1 MINILLEGYEI
12 NAPWLYDDLKKYIL
26 PNQSIAVI
34 AFSFRD
40 SEVKNLKDWD
50 SLYSKEKGVYYN
62 GIVGGFTAYG
72 ISEDNITFVNYFK
85 DTKESAMQKIEKA
98 DILYFTGGR
107 PDRMMDRIK
116 EFDLTDVLRKHKGI
130 VMGYSAG
137 AVIQLSEYHLSP
149 DKDYKEFQYYDGLG
163 YLDDFYLEV
172 HYEETAVQNEAIQ
185 RVIAECGKTVYATVL
200 QSGAILVDNGNLKL
214 LGDVK
219 VFDRIMEKRYEFC
232 YERTNK

>member
-12 NAPWLYDDLKKYIL
+12 NAPWLYNDLKNYIL
-26 PNQSIAVI
+26 PNCSVAVI

-40 SEVKNLKDWD
+40 SEVKNQADWD
-50 SLYSKEKGVYYN
+50 LLYSKENGIYYN

-72 ISEDNITFVNYFK
+72 ISEKNITFLNYFE
-85 DTKESAMQKIEKA
+85 DTKESAKQKAEQA
-98 DILYFTGGR
+98 DILCFTGGR

-116 EFDLTDVLRKHKGI
+116 EFDLVDVLRNFKGI

-163 YLDDFYLEV
+163 YLNDFYLEV
-172 HYEETAVQNEAIQ
+172 HYENTKVQNKAIQ
-185 RVIAECGKTVYATVL
+185 RVLAERGKTVYATAFMA
-200 QSGAILVDNGNLKL
+200 GAVIADNGNIKL

-219 VFDRIMEKRYEFC
+219 TF
-232 YERTNK
+232 NK

>member
-1 MINILLEGYEI
+1 MVSLQNISDLWEGKWLINILLEGYEI

-26 PNQSIAVI
+26 PNQLIAVI

-40 SEVKNLKDWD
+40 NEVKNLKDWD
-50 SLYSKEKGVYYN
+50 SLYSKEKGIYYN
-62 GIVGGFTAYG
+62 GIVDGFTAYG

-85 DTKESAMQKIEKA
+85 DTKESAVQKIQKA

-130 VMGYSAG
+130 IMGYSAG

-185 RVIAECGKTVYATVL
+185 RVIAERGKTVYATAV
-200 QSGAILVDNGNLKL
+200 QSGVILVDNGNLKL

-219 VFDRIMEKRYEFC
+219 VFDR
-232 YERTNK
+232 

>member
-1 MINILLEGYEI
+1 M
-12 NAPWLYDDLKKYIL
+12 
-26 PNQSIAVI
+26 

-40 SEVKNLKDWD
+40 REVKNLKDWA
-50 SLYSKEKGVYYN
+50 SLYSKEKGIYYN

-85 DTKESAMQKIEKA
+85 DTKESAIQKIENA
-98 DILYFTGGR
+98 DILYFTGGC
-107 PDRMMDRIK
+107 PDRMMDRIM
-116 EFDLTDVLRKHKGI
+116 EFDLADVLRKHKGI

-163 YLDDFYLEV
+163 YIDDFYLEV
-172 HYEETAVQNEAIQ
+172 HYEGTAVQDEAIQ
-185 RVIAECGKTVYATVL
+185 RVIAERGKTVYATVVR
-200 QSGAILVDNGNLKL
+200 SGAILVDNGNLKL

-219 VFDRIMEKRYEFC
+219 VFDR
-232 YERTNK
+232 

>member
-12 NAPWLYDDLKKYIL
+12 NAHWLYDDLKKYIL

-40 SEVKNLKDWD
+40 NEVKNSKDWD
-50 SLYSKEKGVYYN
+50 SLYSKEKGIYYN
-62 GIVGGFTAYG
+62 GIVDGFTAYG

-85 DTKESAMQKIEKA
+85 DTKESAMQKIQKA

-116 EFDLTDVLRKHKGI
+116 EFDLADVLRKHKGI
-130 VMGYSAG
+130 IMGYSAG

-185 RVIAECGKTVYATVL
+185 RVIAERGKTVYATVL

-219 VFDRIMEKRYEFC
+219 VFDRQNYGEKI
-232 YERTNK
+232 

>member
-1 MINILLEGYEI
+1 MINILLEGYDI
-12 NAPWLYDDLKKYIL
+12 NADWLYDDLKKYIL
-26 PNQSIAVI
+26 PNYSVAVV

-40 SEVKNLKDWD
+40 SEVNNSADWNL
-50 SLYSKEKGVYYN
+50 LYSKENGIYYN

-72 ISEDNITFVNYFK
+72 ILENNITFVNYFE
-85 DTKESAMQKIEKA
+85 DTKESAKQKIEKA

-116 EFDLTDVLRKHKGI
+116 EFDLVDVLRKHNRI

-163 YLDDFYLEV
+163 YLNDFYLEV
-172 HYEETAVQNEAIQ
+172 HYKNTKVQNKAIH
-185 RVIAECGKTVYATVL
+185 RVLAERCKTVYATAL
-200 QSGAILVDNGNLKL
+200 MSGAIIVDNGNVKL
-214 LGDVK
+214 LRDVK
-219 VFDRIMEKRYEFC
+219 TF
-232 YERTNK
+232 NK

>member
-1 MINILLEGYEI
+1 MINILLEGYDI
-12 NAPWLYDDLKKYIL
+12 NADWLYDDLKKYIL
-26 PNQSIAVI
+26 PNDSVTVV

-40 SEVKNLKDWD
+40 SEVKNSADWNL
-50 SLYSKEKGVYYN
+50 LYSKENSIYYN

-72 ISEDNITFVNYFK
+72 ISENNITFLNYFE
-85 DTKESAMQKIEKA
+85 DTKESAKLKIDNA
-98 DILYFTGGR
+98 DIVCFTGGC

-116 EFDLTDVLRKHKGI
+116 EFDLVDVLRNFNGI

-149 DKDYKEFQYYDGLG
+149 DKDYKEFKYYNGLA

-172 HYEETAVQNEAIQ
+172 HYKNTKVQNKAIH
-185 RVIAECGKTVYATVL
+185 RVLAEKGKTVYATTFM
-200 QSGAILVDNGNLKL
+200 SGAVIVDNGNIKL

-219 VFDRIMEKRYEFC
+219 TFNE
-232 YERTNK
+232 

>member
-40 SEVKNLKDWD
+40 NEVKNSKDWD
-50 SLYSKEKGVYYN
+50 SLYSKEKGIYYN
-62 GIVGGFTAYG
+62 GIVDGFTAYG

-85 DTKESAMQKIEKA
+85 DTKESAVQKIQKA

-172 HYEETAVQNEAIQ
+172 YYEETAVQNEAIQ
-185 RVIAECGKTVYATVL
+185 RVIAERGKTVYATVL
-200 QSGAILVDNGNLKL
+200 QSGAILVDNGNFKL

-219 VFDRIMEKRYEFC
+219 VFDR
-232 YERTNK
+232 

>member
-26 PNQSIAVI
+26 PNQLIAVI

-40 SEVKNLKDWD
+40 NEVKNLKDWD
-50 SLYSKEKGVYYN
+50 SLYSKEKGIYYN
-62 GIVGGFTAYG
+62 GIVDGFTAYG

-85 DTKESAMQKIEKA
+85 DTKESAVQKIQKA

-130 VMGYSAG
+130 IMGYSAG

-185 RVIAECGKTVYATVL
+185 RVIAERGKTVYATAV
-200 QSGAILVDNGNLKL
+200 QSGVILVDNGNLKL

-219 VFDRIMEKRYEFC
+219 VFDR
-232 YERTNK
+232 

>member
-12 NAPWLYDDLKKYIL
+12 NAHWLYDDLKKYIL

-40 SEVKNLKDWD
+40 NEVKNLKDWA
-50 SLYSKEKGVYYN
+50 SLYSKEKGIYYN
-62 GIVGGFTAYG
+62 GIVDGFTAYG

-85 DTKESAMQKIEKA
+85 DTKESAVQKIQKA

-116 EFDLTDVLRKHKGI
+116 EFDLADVLRKHKGI
-130 VMGYSAG
+130 IMGYSAG

-185 RVIAECGKTVYATVL
+185 RVIAERGKTVYATVL

-219 VFDRIMEKRYEFC
+219 VFDRQNYGEKI
-232 YERTNK
+232 

>member
-26 PNQSIAVI
+26 SSYSVAVM

-40 SEVKNLKDWD
+40 NEVKNSAEWNL
-50 SLYSKEKGVYYN
+50 LYSKDKGKYYK
-62 GIVGGFTAYG
+62 GIVSSFTAYG
-72 ISEDNITFVNYFK
+72 ISENNITFVNYYK
-85 DTKESAMQKIEKA
+85 DTKESAKQKIADA
-98 DILYFTGGR
+98 DIVYFTGGR

-116 EFDLTDVLRKHKGI
+116 EFDLVDVLKNFNGL

-137 AVIQLSEYHLSP
+137 AVIQLSEYHISP

-172 HYEETAVQNEAIQ
+172 HYENTKVQNECIH
-185 RVIAECGKTVYATVL
+185 RVLAEKGKTVYATAFM
-200 QSGAILVDNGNLKL
+200 SGAVIVNNGNVKL

-219 VFDRIMEKRYEFC
+219 TF
-232 YERTNK
+232 NKQ

>member
-12 NAPWLYDDLKKYIL
+12 NAHWLYDDLKKYIL

-34 AFSFRD
+34 AFSFREN
-40 SEVKNLKDWD
+40 EVKNSKDWD
-50 SLYSKEKGVYYN
+50 SLYSKEKGIYYN
-62 GIVGGFTAYG
+62 GIVDGFTAYG

-85 DTKESAMQKIEKA
+85 DTKESAIQKIEKA

-116 EFDLTDVLRKHKGI
+116 EFDLADVLRKHKGI

-185 RVIAECGKTVYATVL
+185 RVIAEHCKTVYATVL

-219 VFDRIMEKRYEFC
+219 IFDR
-232 YERTNK
+232 

>member
-1 MINILLEGYEI
+1 MINILLEGYGI
-12 NAPWLYDDLKKYIL
+12 NADYLYDELKKYIL
-26 PNQSIAVI
+26 PNYSVAVM

-40 SEVKNLKDWD
+40 SEVKNSTDWN
-50 SLYSKEKGVYYN
+50 SLYSKENGIYYN

-72 ISEDNITFVNYFK
+72 ILENKISFVNYFE
-85 DTKESAMQKIEKA
+85 DTKESAKQKIENA
-98 DILYFTGGR
+98 DITYFTGGR

-116 EFDLTDVLRKHKGI
+116 EFGLVDVLRKHNGI

-149 DKDYKEFQYYDGLG
+149 DKDYPEFQYYDGLG

-172 HYEETAVQNEAIQ
+172 HYENTKVQNEAIQ
-185 RVIAECGKTVYATVL
+185 RVLAERGKTVYATAFMLGGIIVN
-200 QSGAILVDNGNLKL
+200 NGNIKL

-219 VFDRIMEKRYEFC
+219 TFNISDMMHP
-232 YERTNK
+232 

>member
-12 NAPWLYDDLKKYIL
+12 NASYLYDDLKNYIL
-26 PNQSIAVI
+26 PNYSVAVV

-40 SEVKNLKDWD
+40 REVKNSKDWNL
-50 SLYSKEKGVYYN
+50 LYSKENGIYYN
-62 GIVGGFTAYG
+62 GIVSGFTAYG
-72 ISEDNITFVNYFK
+72 ISENNITFVNYFE
-85 DTKESAMQKIEKA
+85 DTKESAKQKAEKA

-116 EFDLTDVLRKHKGI
+116 EFDLVDVLKKHNGI
-130 VMGYSAG
+130 IMGYSAG

-163 YLDDFYLEV
+163 YLNDFYLEV
-172 HYEETAVQNEAIQ
+172 HYENTKVQNKAIQ
-185 RVIAECGKTVYATVL
+185 RVLAERGKTVYATAFM
-200 QSGAILVDNGNLKL
+200 SGAVIVDNGNVKL

-219 VFDRIMEKRYEFC
+219 TF
-232 YERTNK
+232 NK